1 MSLPLQKGRLGRGLA
16 SLIGEAPRGDQTLP
30 AHGEQ
35 RLLPI
40 SDLHPSGLNPR
51 KDFDHIEM
59 VELAQSIRAKGLVQ
73 PIIARPDRARGGYE
87 IVAGERRWRA
97 AQKAPLHTVPVIV
110 RELSDQ
116 DVAEFAVIEN
126 VQRKDLNPIEE
137 AMGYSELIGRY
148 RYSQEEVAD
157 MVGKSRSH
165 LANMLRLL
173 KLPPTVQALLREG
186 KLTAGHA
193 RALVGREDAAELA
206 QQVVAKDL
214 TVRDVETVVQGPAGI
229 AARIEEVA
237 AIGSGSAGSGPS
249 PGPGS
254 HRGLGTGPQPPA
266 REPPAKDADTLA
278 FEKDLSDALGLTVEV
293 RPGSGESGHLSIRY
307 SNFEQLDYVR
317 NRLLG
322 VYG

>member
-1 MSLPLQKGRLGRGLA
+1 MSLPLQRGRLGRGLA
-16 SLIGEAPRGDQTLP
+16 SLIGEAPRGDTSLP

-51 KDFDHIEM
+51 KDFDPAELA
-59 VELAQSIRAKGLVQ
+59 ELAQSIRSKGLVQ
-73 PIIARPDRARGGYE
+73 PIIARPDPVRGGFE

-110 RELSDQ
+110 RELSDR
-116 DVAEFAVIEN
+116 DVAEFALIEN

-137 AMGYSELIGRY
+137 ATGYSELITRF
-148 RYSQEEVAD
+148 RYSQEELAE

-173 KLPPTVQALLREG
+173 RLPVYVQALLCEG
-186 KLTAGHA
+186 KITVGHA
-193 RALVGREDAAELA
+193 RALVGREDAADIARRIVEEQL
-206 QQVVAKDL
+206 K
-214 TVRDVETVVQGPAGI
+214 VRDVETVVQGPAGI
-229 AARIEEVA
+229 AQRIEEVA
-237 AIGSGSAGSGPS
+237 AIGSGSI
-249 PGPGS
+249 S
-254 HRGLGTGPQPPA
+254 HRGPGTGPQPPP
-266 REPPAKDADTLA
+266 REPQAKDADTLA
-278 FEKDLSDALGLTVEV
+278 FEKDLSDALGLAVEV
-293 RPGSGESGHLSIRY
+293 RRGSGESGHLSIRY

-322 VYG
+322 IYG